1 MIKFGFIQYDK
12 RRYFLIY
19 ELLNKIIKKCDMIN
33 ELLNKIIKEKVKI
46 SNLIISYNNRK
57 WNKYNFIIELF
68 YIA

>member
-57 WNKYNFIIELF
+57 
-68 YIA
+68 